1 MNEYS
6 YLKRVEVRVQD
17 LKVGM
22 YVGKLDKPWEQ
33 SSFLFQGFPI
43 ESQEQI
49 DQLKRECRKVYVDF
63 KTKQQ
68 YEVFRLSTGTEVERD
83 DSTIEKASKSLR
95 RDTKFDGLS
104 DELPSALAAF
114 KNTGK
119 ELKQIHLLAAQDVAF
134 SVGVLKKTVEQMLVS
149 LNCKPEALLLLRNVK
164 NPAEYTTEHQLRV
177 SILALGFGM
186 HLGMSEEQL
195 KSLGLAGLL
204 FDIGKARMPS
214 LVINKRGKINRDEAH
229 VLKHHP
235 EESYRLLE
243 KVDNLSEVVKEAA
256 LSHHERFDGKGYPR
270 HIHKDRVSRY
280 AKIISIIDAYDAIT
294 SERPYSRAKN
304 ASSAMS
310 ILTSNAGKK
319 FDPFLVEQFITWL
332 SPTPIGSLV
341 EMKTG
346 EVGLVIGSSVSQP
359 DKPKLLIVTDRM
371 KNTGTQHIIDL
382 ARESEIAQGEKYQIR
397 ELLVDGDFGVNL
409 KRYLDK
415 DAIGVSIWNQNANKN
430 SPFDKFL

>member
-1 MNEYS
+1 MNEFS
-6 YLKRVEVRVQD
+6 FLKRVEVRVQD

-43 ESQEQI
+43 ESQDQI
-49 DQLKRECRKVYVDF
+49 DQLQLECRKVYVDF

-68 YEVFRLSTGTEVERD
+68 YEVFRLATGTEIDRD
-83 DSTIEKASKSLR
+83 DSTVARASQKLGKSHQ
-95 RDTKFDGLS
+95 FDGLS

-114 KNTGK
+114 KNTHQ
-119 ELKQIHLLAAQDVAF
+119 ELAQIFLLASQNVAF
-134 SVGVLKKTVEQMLVS
+134 SAENLKKAVAKMMVS
-149 LNCKPEALLLLRNVK
+149 LNCKPEALLLLHNIK
-164 NPAEYTTEHQLRV
+164 NPTNYTTEHQLRV

-186 HLGMSEEQL
+186 HLGMSDEQL

-214 LVINKRGKINRDEAH
+214 LVINKRGKINREEAH

-243 KVDNLSEVVKEAA
+243 KVSNLSEVVKEAA

-294 SERPYSRAKN
+294 SERSYGRAKT
-304 ASSAMS
+304 ASSAMT
-310 ILTSNAGKK
+310 ILTKNAGKK
-319 FDPFLVEQFITWL
+319 FDPFLVEQFISWL
-332 SPTPIGSLV
+332 TPTPIGSLV

-346 EVGLVIGSSVSQP
+346 EVGIVIGASNP
-359 DKPKLLIVTDRM
+359 KENKPRLLIVTDRM

-382 ARESEIAQGEKYQIR
+382 AKESNNAKGEKYQIR

-415 DAIGVSIWNQNANKN
+415 DAIGVSIWNKNADKS
-430 SPFDKFL
+430 SPFDQFL

>member
-1 MNEYS
+1 MNEFS

-17 LKVGM
+17 LRVGM
-22 YVGKLDKPWEQ
+22 YVGMLDKPWEQ

-43 ESQEQI
+43 ESQDQI
-49 DQLKRECRKVYVDF
+49 DQLKLECRKVYVDF

-68 YEVFRLSTGTEVERD
+68 YEVFRLSTGTEIERD
-83 DSTIEKASKSLR
+83 DSTVERASKKISR
-95 RDTKFDGLS
+95 STQFDGLS

-114 KNTGK
+114 KNTNQ
-119 ELKQIHLLAAQDVAF
+119 ELKQIYSLASQDVAF
-134 SVGVLKKTVEQMLVS
+134 SVETLKQTVARMIIS
-149 LNCKPEALLLLRNVK
+149 LNGKPEALLLLQNVK

-177 SILALGFGM
+177 CILALGFGT
-186 HLGMSEEQL
+186 HLGMSDEQL

-204 FDIGKARMPS
+204 FDIGKARMPR
-214 LVINKRGKINRDEAH
+214 LVINKRGKINREEAL

-235 EESYRLLE
+235 EESYRLLA
-243 KVDNLSEVVKEAA
+243 KVNNLSEVVKEAA

-280 AKIISIIDAYDAIT
+280 AKIISILDAYDAIT
-294 SERPYSRAKN
+294 SERPYSRAKT

-310 ILTSNAGKK
+310 ILSKNAGKK
-319 FDPFLVEQFITWL
+319 FDPFLVEQFNTWL
-332 SPTPIGSLV
+332 TPTPIGSLV

-346 EVGLVIGSSVSQP
+346 EVGIIIGSDATQLN
-359 DKPKLLIVTDRM
+359 KPRLLIVTDRM

-382 ARESEIAQGEKYQIR
+382 ARESNNAKGEKYQIR